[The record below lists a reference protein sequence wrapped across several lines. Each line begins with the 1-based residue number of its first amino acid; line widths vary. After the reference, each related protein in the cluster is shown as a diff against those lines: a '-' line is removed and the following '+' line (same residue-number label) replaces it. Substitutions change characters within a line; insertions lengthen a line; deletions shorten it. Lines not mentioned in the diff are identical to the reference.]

1 MSKESIKEF
10 LHVAADKVAKFIAM
24 VINKAKE
31 LFEKLKKSD
40 RRFIILVSVAAVLV
54 IILFALIINGIVKS
68 DKKDPIE
75 AEGTSNN
82 ILDMPTTD
90 APEIETVVTTSGT
103 YTVNTDSLNFRQR
116 PDVSSALLGTF
127 TSGTT
132 LEVYDII
139 EGGKYTWGLVVDSN
153 GMAGWVCMDYLTKK

>member
-1 MSKESIKEF
+1 MAKESIKEF
-10 LHVAADKVAKFIAM
+10 FHMAADKIAKFIAM
-24 VINKAKE
+24 IINKSKD

-75 AEGTSNN
+75 AEPTSNN

-90 APEIETVVTTSGT
+90 ALETEPVVTTKGT
-103 YTVNTDSLNFRQR
+103 YTVNTDSLNFRQK

-127 TSGTT
+127 TNGTT
-132 LEVYDII
+132 LEVYDIL
-139 EGGKYTWGLVVDSN
+139 EGEKYSWGLVVDSN
-153 GMAGWVCMDYLTKK
+153 GMAGWVSMDYLTKK